1 MGLKL
6 IMNIIFH
13 HVKIFQDSCQDT

>member
-13 HVKIFQDSCQDT
+13 HVKIFQDSCQGT